1 MKPEPRHLFWH
12 HPLVEGGGDFLQ
24 RMVLQST
31 PDDDPQTRTLLLQSS
46 LETKQKKQNKKPNQ
60 ETVGMGLNKKM

>member
-46 LETKQKKQNKKPNQ
+46 LETKQKKQNKK
-60 ETVGMGLNKKM
+60 T